1 MTKKTHLLSAVAL
14 MATMARALTTEWT
27 NWDNFNCESSTLS
40 ASGNKIY
47 WVKDN
52 QLKTFTSAS
61 NFAVKTTLTLG
72 SDFKW
77 DDAKPNTGLL
87 LTFCS
92 GNNRYAIQGAP
103 TKAYNSVT
111 GKNDTIAAKPGTVIA
126 GDWVHNSTYAWEHA
140 KDSKIVLTAGMSYE
154 LMFTC
159 VNKAFSAYVNGT
171 CIGTFN
177 TADDTA
183 AWGETWAI
191 DEIVWGTETG
201 GESKLLYDHM
211 AGTYEFK
218 DFSYSVIKSNP
229 EPTSLALLALG
240 IASLALRRRAFCL
253 Q

>member
-1 MTKKTHLLSAVAL
+1 MTKKALFLIALLL
-14 MATMARALTTEWT
+14 MATLAQAITTGWT
-27 NWDNFNCESSTLS
+27 NWQSFDCESSKLS

-92 GNNRYAIQGAP
+92 GNNRYAIQGTP
-103 TKAYNSVT
+103 TQAYNSVT
-111 GKNDTIAAKPGTVIA
+111 GKNDAIAANPGTVIA
-126 GDWVHNSTYAWEHA
+126 GNWVHGTNHAWTSA
-140 KDSKIVLTAGMSYE
+140 SVSDIVLTAGTSYT

-159 VNKAFSAYVNGT
+159 VNKVFSAYVDNKL
-171 CIGTFN
+171 IGSFD
-177 TADDTA
+177 AS
-183 AWGETWAI
+183 AWGEVWAI
-191 DEIVWGTETG
+191 DEIVFGTDQG
-201 GESKLLYDHM
+201 AANRLDDHM
-211 AGTYEFK
+211 SGTYEFK
-218 DFSYSVIKSNP
+218 DFSYVAPKANP

>member
-1 MTKKTHLLSAVAL
+1 MTKKTLLLSAVAL
-14 MATMARALTTEWT
+14 MATLAQALTTEWT
-27 NWDNFNCESSTLS
+27 NWDNFNCESSKLS

-126 GDWVHNSTYAWEHA
+126 GNWVNGTNHAWTSETVSVS
-140 KDSKIVLTAGMSYE
+140 DIVLTAGTSYT

-159 VNKAFSAYVNGT
+159 VNKVFSAYVDNKL
-171 CIGTFN
+171 IGSFD
-177 TADDTA
+177 AS
-183 AWGETWAI
+183 AWGEVWAI
-191 DEIVWGTETG
+191 DEIVFGTDQG
-201 GESKLLYDHM
+201 AANRLDDHM
-211 AGTYEFK
+211 SGTYEFK
-218 DFSYSVIKSNP
+218 DFSYVAPKANP